1 MTLYTLSIR
10 RPVLAT
16 VFSLVIVLGGTLAY
30 FNLGVREYPAVDP
43 PIISV
48 STSYRG
54 ANAEVIAA
62 QITEPLEERINGVE
76 GIRALTSISRDGR
89 STITVEFALGADLER
104 AANDVRDRV
113 SQAVGALP
121 PDADPPRVSKADA
134 DGDPIVFLNIA
145 SDERDLL
152 ELSAIAEDLFKERLQ
167 TIAGVARVDIWGDKR
182 YAMRL
187 WLDPAKLA
195 AYQLTPLD
203 VQRALTTQNVELPTG
218 RIEGDNVEL
227 TVRMMGQVQT
237 PEGFEAL
244 IVKRTGDQ
252 LVRLGDVGRAELGAE
267 NERTVLKRDGTPM
280 VGVVLRPLP
289 GANYIAIVD
298 EFYARVETIRPDLPP
313 DLRLGIGF
321 DQTTQIRDSVAEVR
335 QTIFL
340 ALALVLLVIFLFLR
354 DWRSTVVPVVVIP
367 IALIGAFGV
376 MALFGFSINV
386 LTLLA
391 LVLAIG
397 LVVDDAIVVLENIYA
412 KIEEGYDPIQAGIR
426 GTKEIFFAVVATTL
440 ALVSVLLPIVFLP
453 GLTGRLFREFG
464 LVLMG
469 AVVISSFVA
478 LTLTPMLA
486 TKLLKKRDVQPWF
499 YRKTEPFFERLTEG
513 YRSLLDGFVARRW
526 AAPVT
531 MAIALGLTVLFF
543 QTLPSELAP
552 LEDRSNLRAFAV
564 APEGAT
570 FEYMERYVGDLI
582 DVVEREVPEVDALIT
597 VTSPGFGGGS
607 SVNSAFARIRLV
619 PPSERERSQQEIASA
634 LSSAVRSLPAAR
646 TFISQEQT
654 ISAGRGGGQ
663 PVQYVLQA
671 PNLAKLEAV
680 LPAFMERAQQDPAF
694 AFVDV
699 NLKFTKPELRVEID
713 RARAEKV
720 GVSVL
725 DVAQT
730 LQYAL
735 SESRL
740 GYFVANGQQYQV
752 IAQVDRADR
761 DETVD
766 LTSLSVRAS
775 NGDPVPLDGLVTVRE
790 ASTPPQLFR
799 TDRFLSAT
807 VSASLADGVP
817 LADGLAAMDAI
828 AADVLDASFSTTL
841 AGQSR
846 DLAESAGGI
855 AFVFVLALLLIYL
868 VLAAQFESF
877 RDPFTILLTVPLALA
892 GALLALWYF
901 NQSLNLFSQIGLVM
915 LIGLVT
921 KNAILIVEFAN
932 QRRAAGRTIHEAALD
947 AAAARFRPILMTAAS
962 TALGTLP
969 IALALGAGAE
979 SRMPMGIAIIGGLL
993 IGTALTLFVIPAVYP
1008 ALTRKTLAPAI
1019 EEAALLSPNES
1030 GGPAGDGLD
1039 TPTPDLA
1046 ATESSR

>member
-1 MTLYTLSIR
+1 
-10 RPVLAT
+10 
-16 VFSLVIVLGGTLAY
+16 
-30 FNLGVREYPAVDP
+30 GVREYPAVDP
-43 PIISV
+43 PVISV

-89 STITVEFALGADLER
+89 STITVEFDLGADLER

-121 PDADPPRVSKADA
+121 PEVDPPRVSKADA

-145 SDERDLL
+145 SDERELL
-152 ELSAIAEDLFKERLQ
+152 ELSEIAENLFKERLQ
-167 TIAGVARVDIWGDKR
+167 TIAGVARVDIWGEKR

-237 PEGFEAL
+237 PEAFEAL

-252 LVRLGDVGRAELGAE
+252 LVRLGDIGRAELGAE

-298 EFYARVETIRPDLPP
+298 EFYDRLETIRADLPP

-412 KIEEGYDPIQAGIR
+412 KIEEGYDPIQAGIL

-486 TKLLKKRDVQPWF
+486 TKLLKKRDRKPRF
-499 YRKTEPFFERLTEG
+499 YKATEPFFERLTEG
-513 YRSLLDGFVARRW
+513 YRRLLTGFIARRW

-531 MAIALGLTVLFF
+531 MALALGLTVLFF
-543 QTLPSELAP
+543 RTLPSELAP
-552 LEDRSNLRAFAV
+552 LEDRSNLRAFAT

-570 FEYMERYVGDLI
+570 FDYMERYVGDLI
-582 DVVEREVPEVDALIT
+582 GLIEDEVPEVDALIT

-619 PPSERERSQQEIASA
+619 PPSARERSQQEIASA
-634 LSSAVRSLPAAR
+634 LSQATRSLPAAR

-654 ISAGRGGGQ
+654 ISVGRGGGQ

-694 AFVDV
+694 RFVDV

-807 VSASLADGVP
+807 VSASLADGVA

-855 AFVFVLALLLIYL
+855 AFVFLLALLLIYL

-932 QRRAAGRTIHEAALD
+932 QRRAAGRTVHEAALD

-1019 EEAALLSPNES
+1019 EEAAVPNER

-1039 TPTPDLA
+1039 APVPDVA
-1046 ATESSR
+1046 AAESSR

>member
-1 MTLYTLSIR
+1 PDVHARHARDRLQAL
-10 RPVLAT
+10 LEQ
-16 VFSLVIVLGGTLAY
+16 VLG
-30 FNLGVREYPAVDP
+30 D
-43 PIISV
+43 
-48 STSYRG
+48 RG
-54 ANAEVIAA
+54 QFEQV
-62 QITEPLEERINGVE
+62 
-76 GIRALTSISRDGR
+76 AL
-89 STITVEFALGADLER
+89 V
-104 AANDVRDRV
+104 
-113 SQAVGALP
+113 
-121 PDADPPRVSKADA
+121 
-134 DGDPIVFLNIA
+134 A
-145 SDERDLL
+145 SDVE
-152 ELSAIAEDLFKERLQ
+152 EDD
-167 TIAGVARVDIWGDKR
+167 GVAV
-182 YAMRL
+182 
-187 WLDPAKLA
+187 
-195 AYQLTPLD
+195 
-203 VQRALTTQNVELPTG
+203 
-218 RIEGDNVEL
+218 
-227 TVRMMGQVQT
+227 
-237 PEGFEAL
+237 
-244 IVKRTGDQ
+244 
-252 LVRLGDVGRAELGAE
+252 
-267 NERTVLKRDGTPM
+267 
-280 VGVVLRPLP
+280 
-289 GANYIAIVD
+289 
-298 EFYARVETIRPDLPP
+298 
-313 DLRLGIGF
+313 GIGF

-354 DWRSTVVPVVVIP
+354 DWRSTVVPIVVIP

-412 KIEEGYDPIQAGIR
+412 KIEKGYDPIQAGIL

-543 QTLPSELAP
+543 RTLPSELAP
-552 LEDRSNLRAFAV
+552 LEDRSNLRAFAT

-570 FEYMERYVGDLI
+570 FEYMERYVSDLI
-582 DVVEREVPEVDALIT
+582 DVVEEEVPEVDALIT

-654 ISAGRGGGQ
+654 ISVGRGGGQ

-694 AFVDV
+694 RFVDV

-766 LTSLSVRAS
+766 LTSLSVRAA
-775 NGDPVPLDGLVTVRE
+775 NGQPVPLDGLVTISE

-841 AGQSR
+841 SGQSR
-846 DLAESAGGI
+846 DLAESSGGI
-855 AFVFVLALLLIYL
+855 AFVFLLALLLIYL

-1019 EEAALLSPNES
+1019 EEAALLRPNER

-1039 TPTPDLA
+1039 APTPDLA

>member
-16 VFSLVIVLGGTLAY
+16 VFSLVIVLFGTLAY

-76 GIRALTSISRDGR
+76 GIRTLTSISRDGR

-145 SDERDLL
+145 SDERELL

-237 PEGFEAL
+237 PEAFEHL

-267 NERTVLKRDGTPM
+267 NERTVLMRDGTPM

-321 DQTTQIRDSVAEVR
+321 DQTTQIRDSVAEVQ

-354 DWRSTVVPVVVIP
+354 DWRSTVVPIVVIP

-412 KIEEGYDPIQAGIR
+412 KIEEGYDPIQAGIL

-469 AVVISSFVA
+469 AVMISSFVA

-499 YRKTEPFFERLTEG
+499 YRKTEPFFERLT
-513 YRSLLDGFVARRW
+513 
-526 AAPVT
+526 
-531 MAIALGLTVLFF
+531 
-543 QTLPSELAP
+543 
-552 LEDRSNLRAFAV
+552 
-564 APEGAT
+564 
-570 FEYMERYVGDLI
+570 
-582 DVVEREVPEVDALIT
+582 
-597 VTSPGFGGGS
+597 
-607 SVNSAFARIRLV
+607 
-619 PPSERERSQQEIASA
+619 
-634 LSSAVRSLPAAR
+634 
-646 TFISQEQT
+646 
-654 ISAGRGGGQ
+654 
-663 PVQYVLQA
+663 
-671 PNLAKLEAV
+671 
-680 LPAFMERAQQDPAF
+680 
-694 AFVDV
+694 
-699 NLKFTKPELRVEID
+699 
-713 RARAEKV
+713 
-720 GVSVL
+720 
-725 DVAQT
+725 
-730 LQYAL
+730 
-735 SESRL
+735 
-740 GYFVANGQQYQV
+740 
-752 IAQVDRADR
+752 
-761 DETVD
+761 
-766 LTSLSVRAS
+766 
-775 NGDPVPLDGLVTVRE
+775 
-790 ASTPPQLFR
+790 
-799 TDRFLSAT
+799 
-807 VSASLADGVP
+807 
-817 LADGLAAMDAI
+817 
-828 AADVLDASFSTTL
+828 
-841 AGQSR
+841 
-846 DLAESAGGI
+846 
-855 AFVFVLALLLIYL
+855 
-868 VLAAQFESF
+868 
-877 RDPFTILLTVPLALA
+877 
-892 GALLALWYF
+892 
-901 NQSLNLFSQIGLVM
+901 
-915 LIGLVT
+915 
-921 KNAILIVEFAN
+921 
-932 QRRAAGRTIHEAALD
+932 
-947 AAAARFRPILMTAAS
+947 
-962 TALGTLP
+962 
-969 IALALGAGAE
+969 
-979 SRMPMGIAIIGGLL
+979 
-993 IGTALTLFVIPAVYP
+993 
-1008 ALTRKTLAPAI
+1008 
-1019 EEAALLSPNES
+1019 
-1030 GGPAGDGLD
+1030 
-1039 TPTPDLA
+1039 
-1046 ATESSR
+1046 

>member
-16 VFSLVIVLGGTLAY
+16 VFSLVIVLFGTLAY
-30 FNLGVREYPAVDP
+30 VNLGVREYPAVDP

-76 GIRALTSISRDGR
+76 GIRTLTSISRDGR

-145 SDERDLL
+145 SDERELL

-237 PEGFEAL
+237 PEAFEDL

-267 NERTVLKRDGTPM
+267 NERTVLMRDGTPM

-354 DWRSTVVPVVVIP
+354 DWRSTVVPIVVIP

-499 YRKTEPFFERLTEG
+499 YRKTEPFFERLTDG
-513 YRSLLDGFVARRW
+513 YRRLLDGFVARRW

-531 MAIALGLTVLFF
+531 MALALGLTVLFF

-552 LEDRSNLRAFAV
+552 LEDRSNLRAFAT

-654 ISAGRGGGQ
+654 ISVGRGGGQ

-694 AFVDV
+694 AFVNV

-775 NGDPVPLDGLVTVRE
+775 NGDPIPLDGLVTVSE

-841 AGQSR
+841 SGQSR
-846 DLAESAGGI
+846 DLAESSGGI

-962 TALGTLP
+962 TVLGVLP

-1019 EEAALLSPNES
+1019 EEAVHLNER

-1039 TPTPDLA
+1039 APMPDVA
-1046 ATESSR
+1046 AAESSR

>member
-16 VFSLVIVLGGTLAY
+16 VFSLVIVLFGTLAY
-30 FNLGVREYPAVDP
+30 VNLGVREYPAVDP

-76 GIRALTSISRDGR
+76 GIRTLTSISRDGR

-145 SDERDLL
+145 SDERELL

-237 PEGFEAL
+237 PEAFEDL

-267 NERTVLKRDGTPM
+267 NERTVLMRDGTPM

-354 DWRSTVVPVVVIP
+354 DWRSTVVPIVVIP

-499 YRKTEPFFERLTEG
+499 YRKTEPFFERLTDG
-513 YRSLLDGFVARRW
+513 YRRLLDGFVARRW

-531 MAIALGLTVLFF
+531 MALALGLTVLFF

-552 LEDRSNLRAFAV
+552 LEDRSNLRAFAT

-654 ISAGRGGGQ
+654 ISVGRGGGQ

-694 AFVDV
+694 AFVNV

-761 DETVD
+761 DETAD

-775 NGDPVPLDGLVTVRE
+775 NGDPIPLDGLVTVSE

-841 AGQSR
+841 SGQSR
-846 DLAESAGGI
+846 DLAESSGGI

-962 TALGTLP
+962 TVLGVLP

-1019 EEAALLSPNES
+1019 EEAVHLNER

-1039 TPTPDLA
+1039 APMPDVA
-1046 ATESSR
+1046 AAESSR

>member
-16 VFSLVIVLGGTLAY
+16 VFSLVIVLFGTLAY
-30 FNLGVREYPAVDP
+30 VNLGVREYPAVDP

-76 GIRALTSISRDGR
+76 GIRTLTSISRDGR

-145 SDERDLL
+145 SDERELL

-237 PEGFEAL
+237 PEAFEDL

-267 NERTVLKRDGTPM
+267 NERTVLMRDGTPM

-354 DWRSTVVPVVVIP
+354 DWRSTVVPIVVIP

-412 KIEEGYDPIQAGIR
+412 KIEEGYDPIQAGIL

-513 YRSLLDGFVARRW
+513 YRGLLDGFVARRW

-531 MAIALGLTVLFF
+531 MALALGLTVLFF

-552 LEDRSNLRAFAV
+552 LEDRSNLRAFAT

-654 ISAGRGGGQ
+654 ISVGRGGGQ

-694 AFVDV
+694 AFVNV

-775 NGDPVPLDGLVTVRE
+775 NGDPIPLDGLVTVSE

-841 AGQSR
+841 SGQSR
-846 DLAESAGGI
+846 DLAESSGGI

-962 TALGTLP
+962 TVLGVLP

-1019 EEAALLSPNES
+1019 EEAVHLNER

-1039 TPTPDLA
+1039 APMPDVA
-1046 ATESSR
+1046 AAESSR

>member
-16 VFSLVIVLGGTLAY
+16 VFSLVIVLFGALGY
-30 FNLGVREYPAVDP
+30 FSLGVREYPAVDP

-54 ANAEVIAA
+54 ANADVMDA
-62 QITEPLEERINGVE
+62 QITEPLEEQINGID
-76 GIRALTSISRDGR
+76 GIRTLTSQSSDGT
-89 STITVEFALGADLER
+89 SIITVEFDLGTDLER

-113 SQAVGALP
+113 SRAVSRLP
-121 PDADPPRVSKADA
+121 PDADPPRVAKADA

-145 SDERDLL
+145 SEQRSLL
-152 ELSAIAEDLFKERLQ
+152 ELSEIAENLFKERLQ
-167 TIAGVARVDIWGDKR
+167 TISGVARVDIWGEKR

-187 WLDPAKLA
+187 WLDPARLA

-203 VQRALTTQNVELPTG
+203 VQRALQAQNVELPTG
-218 RIEGDNVEL
+218 QIEGESVAL
-227 TVRMMGQVQT
+227 TVRTMGRLRTVEEFQ
-237 PEGFEAL
+237 EL
-244 IVKRTGDQ
+244 IVKRTNDQ
-252 LVRLGDVGRAELGAE
+252 LARLGDVGRAELGAQ

-289 GANYIAIVD
+289 GANYIAVVD
-298 EFYARVETIRPDLPP
+298 EFYERLETIRADMPT

-321 DQTTQIRDSVAEVR
+321 DTTEQIRQSIDEVQ

-340 ALALVLLVIFLFLR
+340 ALALVILVIFLFLR
-354 DWRSTVVPVVVIP
+354 DWRSTIIPIVVIP

-376 MALFGFSINV
+376 MWLFGFSINI

-412 KIEEGYDPIQAGIR
+412 KIEAGREPVPAGIV
-426 GTKEIFFAVVATTL
+426 GTREIFFAVVATTL
-440 ALVSVLLPIVFLP
+440 ALVSVLLPIVFLD
-453 GLTGRLFREFG
+453 GLVGRLFREFG

-486 TKLLKKRDVQPWF
+486 TRLLKKRERKPWF

-513 YRSLLDGFVARRW
+513 YRHSLEAFVSRKW
-526 AAPVT
+526 AAPVA
-531 MAIALGLTVLFF
+531 MALSLALVALLYTA
-543 QTLPSELAP
+543 LPEELAP
-552 LEDRSNLRAFAV
+552 MEDRSSVRMFAT

-570 FEYMERYVGDLI
+570 FDYMDRFVDRMIG
-582 DVVEREVPEVDALIT
+582 VVEEEVPETDALIT
-597 VTSPGFGGGS
+597 VTSPGFGGRS
-607 SVNSAFARIRLV
+607 TNSAFARISLV
-619 PPSERERSQQEIASA
+619 PPDERERSQDEIAQD
-634 LSSAVRSLPAAR
+634 LGRAVGRLTAAR
-646 TFISQEQT
+646 TFVSQEPT
-654 ISAGRGGGQ
+654 ISVGRRGGL

-671 PNLAKLEAV
+671 PSFTALEEA
-680 LPAFMERAQQDPAF
+680 LPQFMDRAQQSDAF

-699 NLKFTKPELRVEID
+699 NLKFSKPELRVDID

-730 LQYAL
+730 LQLAL

-740 GYFVANGQQYQV
+740 GYFVRNGQQYQV
-752 IAQVDRADR
+752 ISQVDRADR

-766 LTSLSVRAS
+766 LTNLYVRAAT
-775 NGDPVPLDGLVTVRE
+775 GEPVPLDGLVTTSE
-790 ASTPPQLFR
+790 ESTPPQLYR
-799 TDRFLSAT
+799 YNRFVSAT
-807 VSASLADGVP
+807 VSAALAPGTT
-817 LADGLAAMDAI
+817 LEEGLAAMDAI
-828 AADVLDASFSTTL
+828 AADVLPSSFSTTL
-841 AGQSR
+841 AGESR
-846 DLAESAGGI
+846 DFRESSGSVF
-855 AFVFVLALLLIYL
+855 FVFLLALLLIYL

-877 RDPFTILLTVPLALA
+877 RDPFTILLTVPLALT
-892 GALLALWYF
+892 GALLFLWYF
-901 NQSLNLFSQIGLVM
+901 NQSLNIFSQIGTVM

-932 QRRAAGRTIHEAALD
+932 QRRAAGRSIQDAALD
-947 AAAARFRPILMTAAS
+947 AAAARFRPILMTTAS
-962 TALGTLP
+962 TILGTLP
-969 IALALGAGAE
+969 IALALGAGAQ
-979 SRMPMGIAIIGGLL
+979 SRMPMGIAIIGGLVV
-993 IGTALTLFVIPAVYP
+993 GTALTLYVIPAVYP
-1008 ALTRKTLAPAI
+1008 YLTRQRLAPVI
-1019 EEAALLSPNES
+1019 EETYAGDGATDGEAALPE
-1030 GGPAGDGLD
+1030 AER
-1039 TPTPDLA
+1039 
-1046 ATESSR
+1046 ATA